1 VVLCRAPAARS
12 SCSTTRTTSSRCAPF
27 VSERE
32 GLASLRPADPHVF
45 DYDIAG
51 TFDCRPSDA
60 TTRADDPLPS
70 PPLPSGAAEVLRADH
85 PLLAEYTSRYRGHPA
100 ATSSQWSPDY
110 IRSSIDM
117 QQFGAPAA
125 TCGSSGATMHIATAS
140 PPTSRASTTSWGCS
154 SGSTRTASSA
164 ETYDIDG
171 ARIGRD
177 LLDSIT
183 ELNFLDEELDI
194 SRRDFTILDIG
205 AGYGRLA
212 HRATTAFA
220 NVDYLCTD
228 VIPLST
234 FLSRYY
240 LDFRGATRARVVP
253 LDEIAGELAGRHVDL
268 AVNIHSFSEAPIS
281 SIRWWLDLIAEND
294 VEHLMIVPNTDTR
307 LLSKEL
313 DGPKVDLR
321 PLIEAKGF
329 QLACMRPKYQSEFV
343 QRHGIHGP
351 FPMYYFLF
359 ARR

>member
-1 VVLCRAPAARS
+1 MQQPEP
-12 SCSTTRTTSSRCAPF
+12 TT
-27 VSERE
+27 
-32 GLASLRPADPHVF
+32 
-45 DYDIAG
+45 
-51 TFDCRPSDA
+51 
-60 TTRADDPLPS
+60 PLPS
-70 PPLPSGAAEVLRADH
+70 PPLPPGAAEVLRVDN
-85 PLLAEYTSRYRGHPA
+85 PLLVEYASRYRGHPA
-100 ATSSQWSPDY
+100 ATWSQWSNDY
-110 IRSSIDM
+110 ISSSIDM
-117 QQFGAPAA
+117 AQFRGNSGFVWQQWGDDAFRYVLTTYFTRLHDRLGLFERLDEDGLFG
-125 TCGSSGATMHIATAS
+125 
-140 PPTSRASTTSWGCS
+140 
-154 SGSTRTASSA
+154 A

-171 ARIGRD
+171 FRISRD

-183 ELNFLDEELDI
+183 ELNFLDEQLDI

-212 HRATTAFA
+212 YRATTAFA
-220 NVDYLCTD
+220 NIEYLCTD
-228 VIPLST
+228 AIPLST

-240 LDFRGATRARVVP
+240 LDFRGAARACVVP
-253 LDEIAGELAGRHVDL
+253 LDEIAGKLTGRHVDV

-313 DGPKVDLR
+313 DRPKVDLK

-329 QLACMRPKYQSEFV
+329 RLAHMRPKYQSEFV
-343 QRHGIHGP
+343 QQHGLHGR

>member
-1 VVLCRAPAARS
+1 V
-12 SCSTTRTTSSRCAPF
+12 
-27 VSERE
+27 
-32 GLASLRPADPHVF
+32 
-45 DYDIAG
+45 
-51 TFDCRPSDA
+51 
-60 TTRADDPLPS
+60 
-70 PPLPSGAAEVLRADH
+70 DH
-85 PLLAEYTSRYRGHPA
+85 PLLDEYTQRYP
-100 ATSSQWSPDY
+100 
-110 IRSSIDM
+110 
-117 QQFGAPAA
+117 
-125 TCGSSGATMHIATAS
+125 
-140 PPTSRASTTSWGCS
+140 RASGRVVVAVERRLHPQQHRHRPVPRQQRVRVAAVGRRCLSIRPHHVLRAPPRPAGAVRAARRRRS
-154 SGSTRTASSA
+154 LFGA

-171 ARIGRD
+171 SRISRD
-177 LLDSIT
+177 LLDSII
-183 ELNFLDEELDI
+183 ELNFLDEQLDI
-194 SRRDFTILDIG
+194 SRRDFTILNIG

-228 VIPLST
+228 AIPLST

-240 LDFRGATRARVVP
+240 LDFRGAARVRVVP
-253 LDEIAGELAGRHVDL
+253 LDEIAGELAGRHVDV

-329 QLACMRPKYQSEFV
+329 RLAHTRPKFPSEFV
-343 QRHGIHGP
+343 QRHGIHGR